1 MKELKEQLKRCE
13 LWLEEN
19 ADDDEVIEKA
29 NELRTEI
36 ARLQND
42 ANKESLLKQ
51 LKKKEKEIKE
61 MKKDIVH
68 SVPIIKGFEDE
79 CYALAHISS
88 EINNSIIKNLNERI
102 NEYND
107 LVLKYREVSK

>member
-19 ADDDEVIEKA
+19 ADDVEVIEKA

-42 ANKESLLKQ
+42 AERESLLKQ
-51 LKKKEKEIKE
+51 LKKKENCC
-61 MKKDIVH
+61 
-68 SVPIIKGFEDE
+68 S
-79 CYALAHISS
+79 
-88 EINNSIIKNLNERI
+88 
-102 NEYND
+102 
-107 LVLKYREVSK
+107 